1 MGGRDQENAST
12 SQKTEQL
19 PETEKRNINRFSL
32 ILPRGPQGTNSPE
45 TLTWASCV
53 PDQEKINPC
62 YVTVQL
68 LGL

>member
-1 MGGRDQENAST
+1 MGGRDQKNASTT

-45 TLTWASCV
+45 TLTRASCV
-53 PDQEKINPC
+53 PD
-62 YVTVQL
+62 
-68 LGL
+68 